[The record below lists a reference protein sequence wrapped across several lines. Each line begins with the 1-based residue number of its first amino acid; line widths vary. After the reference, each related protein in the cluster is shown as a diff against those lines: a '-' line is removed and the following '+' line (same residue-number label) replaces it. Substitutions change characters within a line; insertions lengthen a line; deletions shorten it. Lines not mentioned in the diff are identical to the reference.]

1 MRKLKDLGKRML
13 VMVLAVSM
21 FITLIPGMPV
31 RAADNFPTNGTIALG
46 ADANGA
52 VMSGS
57 SYVYTGQEV
66 RPAVTVTVDG
76 VTLTENQDYHVT
88 YLNNV
93 NAGQA
98 SIDIT
103 GIGAGN
109 NWQTT
114 RSFTIAK
121 QSLEHIGV
129 TYQGVGTVGNECYV
143 YYTGSDVF
151 PTITYVYGIMSG
163 TDQRITLSPDDYAI
177 DYTPGNNTS
186 AGKHS
191 FRINLKPTSN
201 YSFSGN
207 LIERT
212 YNIYYNM
219 ASDTVTVENLNDVT
233 YNGSAQCP
241 AYTLRDSQNAGF
253 SEHDYTAVW
262 SNNTNAGTA
271 SLTISANTSNAACLY
286 QGSKTFHFNIK
297 PADIKDAVIEF
308 KKDKYYY
315 IKNSR
320 PDLTSEL
327 VVKLGGVV
335 IDSSN
340 YTYTYLGNNAGGVGL
355 NNLQLTGTGNLS
367 GNRYISFNIY
377 DELGSASL
385 SSTTLEY
392 TGKVNVPVITV
403 KNKYDETITDTNY
416 TVTYYSDPAYQNV
429 VTDPTNIGRYYVN
442 IKVKA
447 DGANF
452 YEGELGTPTSP
463 ISFDIVAKSL
473 DKCTFTLYVNG
484 TLNGVVGAGSYS
496 GYYDGASKN
505 LSLTGEDDEGN
516 ALSSPTDFTYDVYTD
531 AACTNAAADVRD
543 AGTYYVKIVG
553 TQNGNYAGSEK
564 IFSYVVEP
572 KSINPTRI
580 VITPQTYTGAAV
592 VPDPA
597 NITVAYKDSPNGAEK
612 TIESSNIE
620 VVSCSNNIAI
630 GTAQATIR
638 LTGNYRLMPDAAD
651 TVSFQIVPRKLSD
664 CDWKLIDERLEY
676 NGTSQVPRFSITD
689 NNGAKILVQ
698 GIDYQ
703 VTYFTDPG
711 YNSTVQEL
719 VNAGTYYIQV
729 IGLGIYENTDLDARI
744 RTSFEIYAKD
754 MSGLTVTA
762 SNMAYT
768 GNEVNPVITVRDGNR
783 VLNQG
788 TDYTLEG
795 YYSDKECT
803 VPSTHTDS
811 GQVYV
816 KLQAVAGSN
825 YSGTATAGF
834 FIGTNIANA
843 ADVFTVSGG
852 TYNRASHKSAIIAAI
867 RSRMMEKGITDDSY
881 EVTLFADEGRQTDIT
896 GADENNDYFVNA
908 GRVYYRI
915 SGKRAYYGNVDG
927 IATINKK
934 NIGELYAQVIGQH
947 TYDELGQ
954 NVPISTS
961 LDTDGVILQWPVTN
975 GYILTADDYEIELNQ
990 NTVNAGSA
998 VLTLK
1003 AKEDGNYTGTKQVT
1017 YTIVPKDLHDVENLT
1032 VNVSSAVFADRRH
1045 TPGITVTYG
1054 SSNRLLQRGTDY
1066 AVSYFRD
1073 ENFRIPASDADLTNA
1088 GTTYVRIEG
1097 VGNYKGLLTTAEFD
1111 NGTLKG
1117 SNKFVINPLDIQ
1129 NVAIS
1134 LNGREY
1140 MFSYNIPSFTVTQS
1154 FAYESGSGNY
1164 EYMLQSGRDY
1174 TYDPVRVD
1182 EFRVGQQSVTV
1193 TGQGNFTGRKTV
1205 NFYYRGNIADQVE
1218 VILGETTVN
1227 YDPRQAAG
1235 SGMTVSS
1242 VSVHVK
1248 GNDQLVLQENADYT
1262 VTYQNNKVPGRAD
1275 VIITGREGNYWV
1287 GTYTAHFDI
1296 VGSISDAEI
1305 TIPTQVY
1312 TGREYN
1318 TTTQPIQNMQV
1329 TFDGKTLVEGVD
1341 YKVKSVVNAREV
1353 SSTAPTVIIEGNG
1366 TYFTGEK
1373 SATFA
1378 IKYDINSVNVD
1389 IALAGT
1395 GVYTYTGS
1403 PIEPGFSVN
1412 YYVTSTSFVTLERGT
1427 DYTVSYINNIEVAR
1441 ANGESGP
1448 CVVIEATPDGKLT
1461 PGTRYKAFT
1470 IDAIHMADY
1479 EIIGVNDS
1487 YTYTG
1492 KLIKPNTL
1500 QVKKIGSN
1508 EIMDPANY
1516 DIYYQ
1521 TNAED
1526 PNSAPAGS
1534 VETITVVGKGNYEGQ
1549 ITKELQITSLN
1560 LANTTYHIEDQTYTG
1575 EELRPEVT
1583 FRFNDENGQEQTLV
1597 IEKDYVVEEYR
1608 NNVNAAQSNGV
1619 NAPYA
1624 RVRGVGSCIGGM
1636 ELFFTIQKR
1645 NMEDLIY
1652 SEVEDP
1658 QYVPMKTNYE
1668 PEFQVYMSSSSSEPL
1683 EKDVVYTAKY
1693 FNNDRVRPENGTSG
1707 PYILITP
1714 KDTVNYTGSHT
1725 IPFGIL
1731 PRDLSSDNIEGTLSD
1746 ASDSGFD
1753 PVNRNYPYEANR
1765 TYTPSLSL
1773 RDRSENGAVPLISG
1787 TDYTYRYVNN
1797 NVGVATAYI
1806 EVTGMGNYTGTRI
1819 ERFTIGTLL
1828 APSTVTVTGISDT
1841 VYNGLDTTPKNI
1853 KVRFNRTGE
1862 DLILDQDYTI
1872 KYYKDP
1878 DCLIEASAVDRI
1890 HAGMVYVAI
1899 IGSENEQTGYVGTVV
1914 IPYEIARKSLTS
1926 TDITVSGIEDMNY
1939 TGSALIPDLTLRDSS
1954 TGLEIDS
1961 TQYTVTYENNVEI
1974 GTASATITA
1983 TDTGNYKD
1991 SITVYYKITKYDIN
2005 RVWAEAI
2012 PDQAYTGDYIRP
2024 ALTIYDGGKL
2034 LTEGVDYEV
2043 VNGNNLRAGESWVI
2057 IKGLGNYDKTKR
2069 VYFNIIASLEGALID
2084 DIPEQMY
2091 MGRPVTPSIKVACG
2105 SNTLVLGRDYTVTYA
2120 NNNAVGDA
2128 SVTIRPLS
2136 KYYTGTIVKKFRI
2149 SNSISYAT
2157 VSGVPSSVMYTGNAF
2172 TPEVTVSYGGIVL
2185 TKGIDYTVSY
2195 TNNVRVGTAGVVIQG
2210 IGIYSGQK
2218 TIPFRILEKSIAN
2231 CTIYAVASQ
2240 SYTGKPQTP
2249 PVVVKDGSTALVNGR
2264 DYTLTYRNNVNVG
2277 IGYVIITGAGDY
2289 KGSATRSFNI
2299 VQPVPVS
2306 NVMVQN
2312 RNTAAGTFDIVVD
2325 GVASYLSNV
2334 QVPVWSRADQSD
2346 IVWYN
2351 ASRVDA
2357 DTFIVHAD
2365 IHNHQNNT
2373 GIYNIHVYVSGPG
2386 IPLQVATGTIATVG
2400 GGYEHVFDYGYYMMH
2415 QPDVANAYGNN
2426 TQAVFE
2432 HFLQY
2437 GMKEG
2442 RQASAEFNVHAYR
2455 AGYRDLRAAY
2465 GSNLSAYYMHYI
2477 NYGRAEG
2484 RIATGSTV
2492 YQNALTVYNGV
2503 DYALVYDYNYYI
2515 NKYPDVK
2522 AAFNGDDEATLRHF
2536 VTYGMNEGRQAKETF
2551 NVGTYLNTYA
2561 DLRTAYGGNLPA
2573 YYMHYIIYGYR
2584 ENRTAS

>member
-31 RAADNFPTNGTIALG
+31 RAADNFPTNGTITLG

-52 VMSGS
+52 MMSGS

-66 RPAVTVTVDG
+66 RPAVTVQIGG

-103 GIGAGN
+103 GIGASN

-163 TDQRITLSPDDYAI
+163 TDQRITLSPEDYAI

-212 YNIYYNM
+212 YYIYYNM
-219 ASDTVTVENLNDVT
+219 ASDTVTVENLNDVI
-233 YNGSAQCP
+233 YNGTAQCP
-241 AYTLRDSQNAGF
+241 AYTLRDSQNSGF
-253 SEHDYTAVW
+253 SEHDYTATW

-286 QGSKTFHFNIK
+286 QGSKTFRFTIK

-308 KKDKYYY
+308 RKDKYYY
-315 IKNSR
+315 VKNSR

-327 VVKLGGVV
+327 VVKLNGVE
-335 IDSSN
+335 IPSSN
-340 YTYTYLGNNAGGVGL
+340 YTYTYLGNSAGGVGL
-355 NNLQLTGTGNLS
+355 NNLQLTGTGNLT

-377 DELGSASL
+377 DELGSATL
-385 SSTTLEY
+385 SSATLEY
-392 TGKVNVPVITV
+392 TGKVNVPEITV
-403 KNKYDETITDTNY
+403 KNKYDETITDSNY

-442 IKVKA
+442 VKVKA
-447 DGANF
+447 DGANY

-484 TLNGVVGAGSYS
+484 SLNGVLGTGSYS
-496 GYYDGASKN
+496 GYYDGSNKSLN
-505 LSLTGEDDEGN
+505 LVAVDDEGN
-516 ALSSPTDFTYDVYTD
+516 NLSTPQDFTYAVYTD
-531 AACTNAAADVRD
+531 AACTNMTTDVCD
-543 AGTYYVKIVG
+543 AGTYYIKIVG
-553 TQNGNYAGSEK
+553 TDNGNYAGSEK
-564 IFSYVVEP
+564 IYSYVVEP

-580 VITPQTYTGAAV
+580 IITPQTYTGTAV
-592 VPDPA
+592 IPDPA
-597 NITVAYKDSPNGAEK
+597 NITVSYRDTANGPEK
-612 TIESSNIE
+612 TIDSSNIE

-630 GTAQATIR
+630 GTARATIR
-638 LTGNYRLMPDAAD
+638 LTGNYRLMADAED
-651 TVSFQIVPRKLSD
+651 TASFQIVPRKLSE

-676 NGTSQVPRFSITD
+676 NGMSQVPRFSITD
-689 NNGAKILVQ
+689 NNGTKILIQ

-703 VTYFTDPG
+703 VTYFTDPA
-711 YNSTVQEL
+711 YSSTVQEL
-719 VNAGTYYIQV
+719 VNARTYYIQV

-754 MSGLTVTA
+754 MTKLTVTA

-768 GNEVNPVITVRDGNR
+768 GNEVNPVITVKDGNR
-783 VLNQG
+783 VLAQG
-788 TDYTLEG
+788 ADYTLEG

-816 KLQAVAGSN
+816 KLQAVSGSN
-825 YSGTATAGF
+825 YAGTAVASF

-852 TYNRASHKSAIIAAI
+852 TYNRASHKSTIIAAI
-867 RSRMMEKGITDDSY
+867 RSRMMERGIAEDSY
-881 EVTLFADEGRQTDIT
+881 DIALFSDEQRQTDIT
-896 GADENNDYFVNA
+896 GADENDSYFVNA
-908 GRVYYRI
+908 GQIYYRI
-915 SGKRAYYGNVDG
+915 SGKRAYYGNLDG

-947 TYDELGQ
+947 TFNELGQ

-961 LDTDGVILQWPVTN
+961 LDMDGVILQWPVTD
-975 GYILTADDYEIELNQ
+975 GYILTADDYEIERSQ
-990 NTVNAGSA
+990 NAVNAGSA
-998 VLTLK
+998 ILTLK
-1003 AKEDGNYTGTKQVT
+1003 AKEDSNYTGTRTVT

-1032 VNVSSAVFADRRH
+1032 VNVTSAVYADRRQ

-1054 SSNRLLQRGTDY
+1054 SSNKLLRAGTDY
-1066 AVSYFRD
+1066 SVSYFRD
-1073 ENFRIPASDADLTNA
+1073 ENFRIPASDTDRTNA

-1097 VGNYKGLLTTAEFD
+1097 VGNYKGVLTTAEFD

-1117 SNKFVINPLDIQ
+1117 NNRFVIEPLDIQ
-1129 NVAIS
+1129 NVAVS
-1134 LNGREY
+1134 LTGREY
-1140 MFSYNIPSFTVTQS
+1140 MFSYNIPSFTVMQT
-1154 FAYESGSGNY
+1154 FTYENGSGKY
-1164 EYMLQSGRDY
+1164 EYLLQSGRDY

-1182 EFRVGQQSVTV
+1182 EFTVGQQSVTI

-1205 NFYYRGNIADQVE
+1205 NFYYRGNIAEQVE

-1296 VGSISDAEI
+1296 VGSISNAEI

-1341 YKVKSVVNAREV
+1341 YKIKSIVNAKEV

-1378 IKYDINSVNVD
+1378 IKYDIGSVNVD

-1427 DYTVSYINNIEVAR
+1427 DYTVSYRNNVEVAR

-1448 CVVIEATPDGKLT
+1448 CVVIEATPGGRLT
-1461 PGTRYKAFT
+1461 SGTRYKAFT

-1500 QVKKIGSN
+1500 QVKKIGSS

-1521 TNAED
+1521 TSGDD
-1526 PNSAPAGS
+1526 PTSAPAGS
-1534 VETITVVGKGNYEGQ
+1534 IESIIVIGKGNYEGQ
-1549 ITKELQITSLN
+1549 ITKDIQITSLN
-1560 LANTTYHIEDQTYTG
+1560 LANTTYYIEDQTYTG

-1583 FRFNDENGQEQTLV
+1583 FKFNDENGQEQTLT

-1658 QYVPMKTNYE
+1658 QYVPMKTKYE
-1668 PEFQVYMSSSSSEPL
+1668 PEVQVYMSSSSSEPL
-1683 EKDVVYTAKY
+1683 ERDVAYTVRY
-1693 FNNDRVRPENGTSG
+1693 FNNDYVRPENGTNG
-1707 PYILITP
+1707 PYMMITP
-1714 KDTVNYTGSHT
+1714 KDTVNYTGSHM
-1725 IPFGIL
+1725 ISFAIL

-1773 RDRSENGAVPLISG
+1773 RDRSENGVIPLVNG

-1806 EVTGMGNYTGTRI
+1806 EITGMGNYAGTRI
-1819 ERFTIGTLL
+1819 EKFTIGTLL
-1828 APSTVTVTGISDT
+1828 APSTVTVSGISDK
-1841 VYNGLDTTPKNI
+1841 VYNGLDTTPTNI
-1853 KVRFNRTGE
+1853 KVRFNRTGQ
-1862 DLILDQDYTI
+1862 DLVLNQDYTI
-1872 KYYKDP
+1872 KYYTDP

-1890 HAGMVYVAI
+1890 HAGTIYVAI

-1914 IPYEIARKSLTS
+1914 VPYVIARKSLTS
-1926 TDITVSGIEDMNY
+1926 TDISVSGTEDMNY

-1954 TGLEIDS
+1954 TGLVIDS

-1983 TDTGNYKD
+1983 TDTGNYRD

-2084 DIPEQMY
+2084 DIEEQMY
-2091 MGRPVTPSIKVACG
+2091 MGRPVTPSVNVACG
-2105 SNTLVLGRDYTVTYA
+2105 GNTLVLGRDYTVTYA

-2128 SVTIRPLS
+2128 SITIRPLS

-2172 TPEVTVSYGGIVL
+2172 TPEVTVSYGGVTL
-2185 TKGIDYTVSY
+2185 TRGIDYTVSY
-2195 TNNVRVGTAGVVIQG
+2195 SNNVRVGTAGVVITG

-2218 TIPFRILEKSIAN
+2218 VVPFRILEKSIVN

-2240 SYTGKPQTP
+2240 NYTGKAQTP

-2264 DYTLTYRNNVNVG
+2264 DYTLTYQNNVNVG
-2277 IGYVIITGAGDY
+2277 TGYVIITGAGDY
-2289 KGSATRSFNI
+2289 KGSATRSFSI
-2299 VQPVPVS
+2299 VQPAAVA

-2312 RNTAAGTFDIVVD
+2312 RNSAAGTFDIVVD
-2325 GVASYLSNV
+2325 GVASYITNV

-2351 ASRVDA
+2351 ASRVDS

-2365 IHNHQNNT
+2365 IRNHQNSV
-2373 GIYNIHVYVSGPG
+2373 GAYNIHVYVSGAAT
-2386 IPLQVATGTIATVG
+2386 PLQGVYATVAVFG
-2400 GGYEHVFDYGYYMMH
+2400 GGYENVFDYDYYVTH
-2415 QPDVANAYGNN
+2415 NPDVARAFGNDPK
-2426 TQAVFE
+2426 AVYE
-2432 HFLQY
+2432 HFLNY
-2437 GMKEG
+2437 GMREG
-2442 RQASAEFNVHAYR
+2442 RQASADFNVQSYQAR
-2455 AGYRDLRAAY
+2455 YRDLRAAF
-2465 GSNLSAYYMHYI
+2465 GGDLPAYYRHYI
-2477 NYGRAEG
+2477 SNGKAEG
-2484 RIATGSTV
+2484 RVATGSTSYV
-2492 YQNALTVYNGV
+2492 NALTVYNGV
-2503 DYALVYDYNYYI
+2503 DYSLVYDYNYYV
-2515 NKYPDVK
+2515 NKYSDIK
-2522 AAFNGDDEATLRHF
+2522 AAFNGDDAATLKHF
-2536 VTYGMNEGRQAKETF
+2536 VENGMREGRQAIASF
-2551 NVGTYLNTYA
+2551 NVNIYRSTYA
-2561 DLRTAYGGNLPA
+2561 DLRAAFGGNLPS
-2573 YYMHYIIYGYR
+2573 YYLHYINNGYR
-2584 ENRTAS
+2584 ENRRAS